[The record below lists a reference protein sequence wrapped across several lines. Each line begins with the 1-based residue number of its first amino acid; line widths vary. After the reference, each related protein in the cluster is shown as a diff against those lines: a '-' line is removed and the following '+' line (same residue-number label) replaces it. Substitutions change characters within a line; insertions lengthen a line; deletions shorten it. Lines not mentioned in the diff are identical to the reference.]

1 MQIYNNKINFK
12 LVKKLKEVTSIKF
25 SSLCILFNIFAMQ
38 YNNRNFAL
46 ATLSVFL
53 RLFYCEKFY
62 YIIVLFNSY

>member
-38 YNNRNFAL
+38 YNNRN
-46 ATLSVFL
+46 
-53 RLFYCEKFY
+53 LFCTCNFKC
-62 YIIVLFNSY
+62 IPSLILL